1 MYNQSHQPI
10 INKLIEKIKS
20 DFNIKEEL
28 SGKSNLLE
36 LGLDSLD
43 VMSFIF
49 FIEDNFKVTI
59 SDDLLE
65 NKEFFVIDMIAN
77 YIEANQSQ

>member
-1 MYNQSHQPI
+1 MSNLGHESI

-20 DFNIKEEL
+20 DFNIKGEL
-28 SGKSNLLE
+28 SGKTNLLE

-43 VMSFIF
+43 VMSYIF
-49 FIEDNFKVTI
+49 FIEDNFSVTI

-65 NKEFFVIDMIAN
+65 DKEFFVIDEIAN
-77 YIEANQSQ
+77 YIKANQSQ